1 MCSFTADILICVE
14 PNTYIPPMRLNCQV
28 KSRRVTSASVMCIGH
43 CRHVYR
49 PICLQWRTQD
59 FRMGGVQVPQAPRGG
74 EEVSLGL
81 AVSLLLAGA
90 PCAGYWVT
98 AQGCDCRLGGDL
110 NSSIAG

>member
-1 MCSFTADILICVE
+1 
-14 PNTYIPPMRLNCQV
+14 
-28 KSRRVTSASVMCIGH
+28 
-43 CRHVYR
+43 
-49 PICLQWRTQD
+49 
-59 FRMGGVQVPQAPRGG
+59 MGGVQVPQAPRGG